1 MVTRDLNQRLHL
13 TDEESET
20 QRGTVTS
27 LRSHRNILYVKINA
41 VDNVKLIPLAIFQI
55 ISLL

>member
-27 LRSHRNILYVKINA
+27 LRSHRNLLYVKIKA
-41 VDNVKLIPLAIFQI
+41 VDHVKLIPLAIFQI